1 MKEEL
6 TLETLV
12 EQAKQGSKTA
22 LEAIIQGIQDQVYN
36 LALRMLWHPADAE
49 DATQEILIKVLT
61 HLSQFRQESA
71 FTTWVYR
78 IATNYLLTTRQRRAE
93 LRQVTFEQFSA
104 ELEVRMDVEV

>member
-1 MKEEL
+1 MNEGP

-12 EQAKQGSKTA
+12 EQDKEGSKTA
-22 LEAIIQGIQDQVYN
+22 LEAIILGIQDQVYN

-61 HLSQFRQESA
+61 QLSQFRQESA

-78 IATNYLLTTRQRRAE
+78 IATNYLLTTRKRRAE
-93 LRQVTFEQFSA
+93 VQQVTFEQFGA
-104 ELEVRMDVEV
+104 